1 MLLLN
6 HTIQELMAGQ
16 GQLTGASARAALGV
30 GTPVAIGPGSPAE
43 LPTAGGDSGVIDAEI
58 IEPAAVTV
66 AELWHQMSDDQRAA
80 ARTQQQEAG
89 LPPKIGDMDQAQAQQ
104 FIDILKNNL

>member
-1 MLLLN
+1 M
-6 HTIQELMAGQ
+6 T
-16 GQLTGASARAALGV
+16 ASLAALGV
-30 GTPVAIGPGSPAE
+30 GTPVAMDLAVGALTAPSGS
-43 LPTAGGDSGVIDAEI
+43 DVVDAEI

-66 AELWHQMSDDQRAA
+66 AELGTMSDDQRAA